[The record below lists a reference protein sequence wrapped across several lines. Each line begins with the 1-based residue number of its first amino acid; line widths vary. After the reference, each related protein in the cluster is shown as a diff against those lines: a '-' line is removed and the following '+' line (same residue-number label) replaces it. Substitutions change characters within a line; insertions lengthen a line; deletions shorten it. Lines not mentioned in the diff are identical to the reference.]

1 MSIMATLSLLH
12 ACVCQIHDTVGGY
25 GGGKRFYL
33 PPAALKGTLEL
44 EALRA
49 FVRDPSAA
57 KSEL

>member
-1 MSIMATLSLLH
+1 MRK
-12 ACVCQIHDTVGGY
+12 QIHDTVGGF

-33 PPAALKGTLEL
+33 PPAELKGTLEL

-49 FVRDPSAA
+49 FVRNPSAA

>member
-1 MSIMATLSLLH
+1 MIDRGGWL
-12 ACVCQIHDTVGGY
+12 VKKIHDTVGGF

-33 PPAALKGTLEL
+33 PPAELKGTLDL

-49 FVRDPSAA
+49 FVRNPSAA